1 MPDKEQI
8 TAAIGQGIADV
19 EATFGGLS
27 DAQLATQV
35 SVEEGGWTARDVLA
49 HLAGREQVYAMMR
62 QAASG
67 GENPFATITNFGDWN
82 QARVTERDGVSRD
95 ELLTEFRAVHEDLQA
110 RVQALSDDELA
121 ASVALGTR
129 TATLG
134 DLMYA
139 SGGTHSS
146 SHANDVARAVGLG
159 GAPA

>member
-1 MPDKEQI
+1 MPDKGTI
-8 TAAIGQGIADV
+8 TAAIQQGIADV

-35 SVEEGGWTARDVLA
+35 HTEPGGWTARDILA

-67 GENPFATITNFGDWN
+67 GDNPFATISNFGDWN
-82 QARVTERDGVSRD
+82 QARVDERAGVSRD
-95 ELLTEFRAVHEDLQA
+95 DLLTEFRAVHEALLA
-110 RVQALSDDELA
+110 KVQEQSDEELA
-121 ASVALGTR
+121 ASVALSSR

-146 SHANDVARAVGLG
+146 GHAKDVAQAVG
-159 GAPA
+159 